1 MRFVFYAIASNTTA
15 IVPATLLAVAIA
27 MGGGLSFLPANN
39 ILAQMTGNM
48 TGGTMCPDG
57 MMGMGPGMMVGNQ
70 SAMMQMM
77 EAFWNDG
84 YGFWHDGSWHGNDGS

>member
-1 MRFVFYAIASNTTA
+1 MRFVFYAMASNTTA

-27 MGGGLSFLPANN
+27 MGWGLSFLPANN

-57 MMGMGPGMMVGNQ
+57 MMGMGPRMMDHGMGMMDPR
-70 SAMMQMM
+70 MMGMGPGMM
-77 EAFWNDG
+77 W
-84 YGFWHDGSWHGNDGS
+84 